1 MSFLLAFAAL
11 STVQIPVQAEPPGV
25 ENHAETEEIVVT
37 AERLKNFRASV
48 KTRKK
53 TGQAY
58 CRVKKSSGNRAFD
71 DGMCTAMIDCHGKVN
86 RSEAVIRAQN
96 AKASKERIERIVAES
111 ATICMRPY
119 FEGSG
124 FDK

>member
-11 STVQIPVQAEPPGV
+11 STVQSPVQAEPPGV
-25 ENHAETEEIVVT
+25 ENHAEPEEIVVT

-58 CRVKKSSGNRAFD
+58 CRVKRSSGNRAFD
-71 DGMCTAMIDCHGKVN
+71 DGMCTAMIGCHGKVN

-96 AKASKERIERIVAES
+96 AKAPKKQIERLWAES
-111 ATICMRPY
+111 ARKCMRPF

-124 FDK
+124 FD

>member
-1 MSFLLAFAAL
+1 MSFLLAFAAF
-11 STVQIPVQAEPPGV
+11 STVLNPAQAETLGFGNHV
-25 ENHAETEEIVVT
+25 EAEEIVVT
-37 AERLKNFRASV
+37 AERLKKFRASV

-53 TGQAY
+53 TGEVY
-58 CRVKKSSGNRAFD
+58 CRVKRSSGNRAFD

-96 AKASKERIERIVAES
+96 AKAPKEKIERLWAES
-111 ATICMRPY
+111 ARKCMRPF

-124 FDK
+124 FD

>member
-1 MSFLLAFAAL
+1 MSFLLAFAAF
-11 STVQIPVQAEPPGV
+11 STVLNPAQAETLGFGNHV
-25 ENHAETEEIVVT
+25 EAEEIVVT
-37 AERLKNFRASV
+37 AERLKKFRASV

-53 TGQAY
+53 TGEVY
-58 CRVKKSSGNRAFD
+58 CRVKRSSGNRAFD

-86 RSEAVIRAQN
+86 RSEAVTRAQN
-96 AKASKERIERIVAES
+96 TKAPKERIERIVAES
-111 ATICMRPY
+111 ATICMRPF